1 MSSELKKGETVTL
14 STAQTVGELLMVGA
28 DFTFD
33 CDTPHDIDASA
44 FLLGEDRRIRSD
56 ADFIFYN
63 QKTDGNGGFIRLVD
77 EIQSTISDR
86 YQFDIDLARIPNSVH
101 FIVFCLTIHDA
112 EQRSQNF
119 SMASHICLRLV
130 NQTTGKELMRF
141 VDGDDFTTETALHVG
156 ELYRRNGDWKFRRVG
171 QGYAGGLD
179 TLARGFGVNL
189 QNPRVDDVD
198 EVEISMDLQVPKTL
212 ANLEAKAAPQVES
225 TEDLPTLSKRK
236 RRSTTD
242 ILAAQAAE
250 IRIRMKPIVG
260 QINGALHSSVNE
272 SSSRLILDRILQEV
286 LGYSISEIKPEQNI
300 QGRTADYVLAPD
312 GIDTLVIEV
321 KRVGLALRDKQIYQA
336 TSYAAH
342 SGISWA
348 LLTNVTV
355 WRLYKVTNAGKIEAT
370 LVFTIDLHKGLTE
383 DAAYYFA
390 LISKMGIVRKAQ
402 LERLWLTR
410 RALSPEGLISAILND
425 DVLARIRNVISR
437 ENGINL
443 DLADVRAAVERD
455 ILKLE

>member
-1 MSSELKKGETVTL
+1 MRPFLRSL
-14 STAQTVGELLMVGA
+14 
-28 DFTFD
+28 
-33 CDTPHDIDASA
+33 IDKRPISA
-44 FLLGEDRRIRSD
+44 
-56 ADFIFYN
+56 
-63 QKTDGNGGFIRLVD
+63 
-77 EIQSTISDR
+77 
-86 YQFDIDLARIPNSVH
+86 
-101 FIVFCLTIHDA
+101 
-112 EQRSQNF
+112 
-119 SMASHICLRLV
+119 
-130 NQTTGKELMRF
+130 
-141 VDGDDFTTETALHVG
+141 
-156 ELYRRNGDWKFRRVG
+156 
-171 QGYAGGLD
+171 
-179 TLARGFGVNL
+179 
-189 QNPRVDDVD
+189 
-198 EVEISMDLQVPKTL
+198 
-212 ANLEAKAAPQVES
+212 
-225 TEDLPTLSKRK
+225 
-236 RRSTTD
+236 
-242 ILAAQAAE
+242 
-250 IRIRMKPIVG
+250 
-260 QINGALHSSVNE
+260 
-272 SSSRLILDRILQEV
+272 
-286 LGYSISEIKPEQNI
+286 
-300 QGRTADYVLAPD
+300 
-312 GIDTLVIEV
+312 LVIEV

-410 RALSPEGLISAILND
+410 RALSPERLISAILND